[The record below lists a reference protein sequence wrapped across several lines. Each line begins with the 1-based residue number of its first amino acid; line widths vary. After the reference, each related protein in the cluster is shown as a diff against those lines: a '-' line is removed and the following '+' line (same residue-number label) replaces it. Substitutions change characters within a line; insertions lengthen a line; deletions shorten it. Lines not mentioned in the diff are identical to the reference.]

1 MIMTILT
8 PFTALLFL
16 WNVNALPYQPNN
28 GKGRFDQ
35 DVDGIDSLIDRLG
48 IESPIEGIGRER
60 SMPIPVGISMSRNDK
75 GKNHKFALF
84 SKIL

>member
-1 MIMTILT
+1 MTILT

-28 GKGRFDQ
+28 GKGRFD
-35 DVDGIDSLIDRLG
+35 GNDSLIDRLG

-84 SKIL
+84 SEIL